1 MIDGIDAGIP
11 LEEQKRVAEI
21 RKLEKEGYSCLS
33 EMIRKAHGEINNKTF
48 TDYFIK
54 NGYGNKAP
62 EINSDVLRII
72 SIISQDYDGYNANMN
87 SYRERVHPYD
97 NVYTIL
103 VGKYIPLNQIDLFF
117 SSFNSNKALKLLSYC
132 NKIKKEEGELNDT
145 RLREVIADAVQLEI
159 EGYIHN
165 W

>member
-1 MIDGIDAGIP
+1 MIDGIDAGIT
-11 LEEQKRVAEI
+11 LEEQKRLAENM
-21 RKLEKEGYSCLS
+21 KLEENGYSCLS
-33 EMIRKAHGEINNKTF
+33 EMIIKTHGEINKQTF

-62 EINSDVLRII
+62 EIKSDVLRII

-103 VGKYIPLNQIDLFF
+103 VGKYIPLNRIDLFF
-117 SSFNSNKALKLLSYC
+117 SNFNSNIASKLLSYC
-132 NKIKKEEGELNDT
+132 DKIKKEEGELNDT

-159 EGYIHN
+159 EGHIHN
-165 W
+165 